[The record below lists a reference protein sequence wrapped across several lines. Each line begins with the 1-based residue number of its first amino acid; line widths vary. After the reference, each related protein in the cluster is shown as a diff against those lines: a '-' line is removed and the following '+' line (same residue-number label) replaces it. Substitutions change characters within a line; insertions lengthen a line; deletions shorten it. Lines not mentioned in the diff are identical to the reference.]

1 MPLRDA
7 LEDALDQASAGDTV
21 EVESGGGKARV
32 DVVDVDRLGVRV
44 RGVKVTRDRDIPLEQ
59 LTHELPDRVRSL
71 PQRVAPIEIDS
82 GLGGGIF
89 RTPVDDRKQ
98 DYFQIDVRGR
108 DSEVERYVVEDGE
121 RKATDFTITREGLGR
136 LVDELS

>member
-7 LEDALDQASAGDTV
+7 LEDALDNASAGDTV
-21 EVESGGGKARV
+21 EVEAGEARARV
-32 DVVDVDRLGVRV
+32 DVVDVDRLGVKV
-44 RGVKVTRDRDIPLEQ
+44 RGIRVTRDRDVPLEQ
-59 LTHELPDRVRSL
+59 LADELPDRVRSL
-71 PQRVAPIEIDS
+71 PQRVEPVEVDA

-108 DSEVERYVVEDGE
+108 DADVEHYVVEDGE
-121 RKATDFTITREGLGR
+121 RRATDFTITREGLGR